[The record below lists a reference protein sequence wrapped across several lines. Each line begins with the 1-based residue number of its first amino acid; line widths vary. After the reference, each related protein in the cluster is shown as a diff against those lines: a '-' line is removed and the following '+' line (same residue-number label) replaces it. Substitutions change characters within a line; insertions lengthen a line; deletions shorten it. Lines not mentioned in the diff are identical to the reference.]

1 MDIIDNLTNEE
12 ISKKFTNQFDLVNY
26 AIGLATNMIQ
36 TGRDPRVKMNTENPA
51 LLILEEIAEGKDEF
65 VEVPSKESLVLT
77 EETRIEVRKTESKK
91 DDADEAFEEEDETEL
106 EEETQEVLS
115 D

>member
-12 ISKKFTNQFDLVNY
+12 ISKRFNNQFDLVNY

-65 VEVPSKESLVLT
+65 VEVPKKEVVKKY
-77 EETRIEVRKTESKK
+77 EEVAVHVKETMIIE
-91 DDADEAFEEEDETEL
+91 DETDETFEEEE

>member
-26 AIGLATNMIQ
+26 AIGLATNMIR

-51 LLILEEIAEGKDEF
+51 LLILEEIAEGKDVFEDVSVRETTTTSEEVA
-65 VEVPSKESLVLT
+65 VELK
-77 EETRIEVRKTESKK
+77 RIELGEVSDPNEES
-91 DDADEAFEEEDETEL
+91 FEEEV
-106 EEETQEVLS
+106 ETQEVLS

>member
-65 VEVPSKESLVLT
+65 VEIPKEETLIVT
-77 EETRIEVRKTESKK
+77 EEVKVEVKKTVVQEDDTDES
-91 DDADEAFEEEDETEL
+91 FEEEEETEA

>member
-12 ISKKFTNQFDLVNY
+12 ISKKFGNQFDLVNY

-36 TGRDPRVKMNTENPA
+36 TGREPRVKLNTENPA
-51 LLILEEIAEGKDEF
+51 LLILEEIAEGKDVFIEPSVKKETKEIEELKID
-65 VEVPSKESLVLT
+65 VEDME
-77 EETRIEVRKTESKK
+77 
-91 DDADEAFEEEDETEL
+91 DDDEDESEDEEL
-106 EEETQEVLS
+106 LEEEEETQEVLS

>member
-12 ISKKFTNQFDLVNY
+12 ISKKFGNQFDLVNY

-36 TGRDPRVKMNTENPA
+36 TGREPRVKLNTENPA
-51 LLILEEIAEGKDEF
+51 LLILEEIAEGKDAFTEPSVKKETKEIEELKID
-65 VEVPSKESLVLT
+65 VEDME
-77 EETRIEVRKTESKK
+77 
-91 DDADEAFEEEDETEL
+91 DDDEDEDESEDEEL
-106 EEETQEVLS
+106 LEEEEETQEVLS

>member
-12 ISKKFTNQFDLVNY
+12 ISKRFNNQFDLVNY

-65 VEVPSKESLVLT
+65 VEVPKKEVVKKY
-77 EETRIEVRKTESKK
+77 EEVAVHVKETMIIE
-91 DDADEAFEEEDETEL
+91 DETDETFEEEEEE